1 MELGKHLREL
11 FRMRIVGIVCLML
24 GVLAAVSA
32 SYKIS
37 LSPFGLEARSLQI
50 ASATAEVLVDTPY
63 STAVDLRQGSADI
76 EVMTTR
82 ATLLG
87 NVIASPPVLE
97 NIGRRL
103 GVPPESIVA
112 QAPLTADFPRPIME
126 PGKERAS
133 KDIFKDPEEYRINVQ
148 VDPSVPVL
156 RVVAQAPTKEKA
168 EQLADSAITGLQ
180 DYLDRA
186 AAEAG
191 TPTKDR
197 VRLERLGRGHGVV
210 VNGGVRPQASVVAF
224 LVVFGLTSAAAMF
237 IGRVVRGWREAGGGQ
252 PPAAVEGEEPTPAR
266 RTAETAV
273 R

>member
-11 FRMRIVGIVCLML
+11 FRMRIAGILCLTL

-32 SYKIS
+32 SYRIS
-37 LSPFGLEARSLQI
+37 LSPPALATRSLEI
-50 ASATAEVLVDTPY
+50 ASATSEVLVDTPY

-97 NIGRRL
+97 NVAKRI
-103 GVPPESIVA
+103 GVPAETIVA
-112 QAPLTADFPRPIME
+112 QAPLTADFPRPVME
-126 PGKERAS
+126 AGKERAS
-133 KDIFKDPEEYRINVQ
+133 KDIFKNPEEYRINVQ
-148 VDPSVPVL
+148 VDPSVPIL
-156 RVVAQAPTKEKA
+156 RVVAQAPSKLKA

-180 DYLDRA
+180 EYLDSTAGA
-186 AAEAG
+186 AR
-191 TPTKDR
+191 TPLKDR
-197 VRLERLGRGHGVV
+197 VRLERLGRSHGVV

-224 LVVFGLTSAAAMF
+224 LVVFGLTSAASMF
-237 IGRVVRGWREAGGGQ
+237 LGRVVRGWRAAGGTE
-252 PPAAVEGEEPTPAR
+252 PPAGFEEPTPAR
-266 RTAETAV
+266 RTAETVA